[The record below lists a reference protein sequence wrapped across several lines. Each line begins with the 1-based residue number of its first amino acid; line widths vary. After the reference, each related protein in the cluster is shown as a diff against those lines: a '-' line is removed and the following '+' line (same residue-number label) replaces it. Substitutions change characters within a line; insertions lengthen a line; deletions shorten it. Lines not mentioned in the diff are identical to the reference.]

1 VLAERLTEDLKQA
14 MKDQDKLRLS
24 VLRMVR
30 AAIKNVEIEK
40 RRPLT
45 DDEVLDVL
53 NRELKQRQESLAEFE
68 KAGRDDLSRQAE
80 EEIRILRQYLPEP
93 LDEEALAALIDE
105 VIRETGATTK
115 RDLGKVMS
123 VLMPKVKGRADGK
136 KSESNGATTSGGCL
150 KDTVHPIPSPRGM
163 GCFLFI
169 NPSPDAYA

>member
-1 VLAERLTEDLKQA
+1 MLAERLTEDLKQA

-136 KSESNGATTSGGCL
+136 KVNQMVQQRLA
-150 KDTVHPIPSPRGM
+150 
-163 GCFLFI
+163 
-169 NPSPDAYA
+169 DA

>member
-136 KSESNGATTSGGCL
+136 KVNQMVQQRLA
-150 KDTVHPIPSPRGM
+150 
-163 GCFLFI
+163 
-169 NPSPDAYA
+169 DA

>member
-1 VLAERLTEDLKQA
+1 

-136 KSESNGATTSGGCL
+136 KVNQMVQQRLA
-150 KDTVHPIPSPRGM
+150 
-163 GCFLFI
+163 
-169 NPSPDAYA
+169 DA